1 MDPVAATGLR
11 ERKKAKT
18 RDALVRSAL
27 RQFHERGF
35 DHVTVDDI
43 AEDCEV
49 SPRTFFRYFSSKE
62 EVLFGDVDGARQR
75 LLDSLAEQPAEASV
89 LEALRAAVLTVVV
102 EYEHERDL
110 KLLRQQ
116 VLRATPALQGRAI
129 ERHHGWV
136 VEVTEAVRR
145 SGRAERMSELDLRLA
160 VATSAT
166 ALGVATD
173 LWVEDGGRGDL
184 TALLSTVLDRL
195 RDGLDA

>member
-1 MDPVAATGLR
+1 MAATGLR

-27 RQFHERGF
+27 RQFRDRGF
-35 DHVTVDDI
+35 DQVTVDDI

-49 SPRTFFRYFSSKE
+49 SPRTFFRYFASKD
-62 EVLFGDVDGARQR
+62 EVLFGDVDGARER
-75 LLDSLAEQPAEASV
+75 LLVSFAEQPPEASV
-89 LEALRAAVLTVVV
+89 LEALRAAVLTVVD

-110 KLLRQQ
+110 KLLRHQ
-116 VLRATPALQGRAI
+116 VLRTTPALQSRAI
-129 ERHHGWV
+129 ERHHSWV
-136 VEVTEAVRR
+136 ADVTDAVRG
-145 SGRAERMSELDLRLA
+145 SARAERMSELDLRLA

-184 TALLSTVLDRL
+184 AALLTTVLDHL

>member
-1 MDPVAATGLR
+1 MAATGLR
-11 ERKKAKT
+11 ERKKAQT

-27 RQFHERGF
+27 RQFRDRGF
-35 DHVTVDDI
+35 DEVTVDDI
-43 AEDCEV
+43 AEDCDV
-49 SPRTFFRYFSSKE
+49 SPRTFFRYFASKE
-62 EVLFGDVDGARQR
+62 EVLFGDVDGARER
-75 LLDSLAEQPAEASV
+75 LLVSFAEQPADASV
-89 LEALRAAVLTVVV
+89 LEALRAAVLTVVD

-110 KLLRQQ
+110 KLLRHQ
-116 VLRATPALQGRAI
+116 VVRTTPALQSRAV
-129 ERHHGWV
+129 ERHHSWV
-136 VEVTEAVRR
+136 ADVIEEVRR